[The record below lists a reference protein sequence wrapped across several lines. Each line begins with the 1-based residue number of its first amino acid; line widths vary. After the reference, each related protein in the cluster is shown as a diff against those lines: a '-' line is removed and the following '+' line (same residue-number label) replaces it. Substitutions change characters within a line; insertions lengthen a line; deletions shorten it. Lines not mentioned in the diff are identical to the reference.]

1 MRNSVK
7 WSIVGAVML
16 VVLMIALVPSMLN
29 TVNEDATGE
38 GAAQSVPTEQAPAG
52 ETAGEPVVVAE
63 RPDCPAT
70 GAGGVELS
78 CLGGETG
85 PGPVDDEVAGADAT
99 VVNLWAWW
107 CGPCRDELPIFDE
120 FAAANPQYTV
130 VGVHADA
137 YPGNGAAMLNE
148 LDIGLASYQDDDN
161 RFAGTLGLPGVV
173 PITLIFVD
181 GAQVGMFPQPF
192 ESLTELEDAVAGA
205 LA

>member
-1 MRNSVK
+1 MK
-7 WSIVGAVML
+7 WSIVGAVMV

-29 TVNEDATGE
+29 TGNEDGTE
-38 GAAQSVPTEQAPAG
+38 GASPQSVPTEEAPTG
-52 ETAGEPVVVAE
+52 DDTGEPVAVAD
-63 RPDCPAT
+63 RPDCPAS
-70 GAGGVELS
+70 GVGGVELR

-85 PGPVDDEVAGADAT
+85 PGPVAGEAAGADAT

-137 YPGNGAAMLNE
+137 YPGNGAAMLND
-148 LDIGLASYQDDDN
+148 LDIELASYQDDDN
-161 RFAGTLGLPGVV
+161 IFAGTLGLPGVV
-173 PITLIFVD
+173 PITLIFVE
-181 GAQVGMFPQPF
+181 GEQVAMFPQPF
-192 ESLTELEDAVAGA
+192 ESLAELENAVSGA